1 MKFSIIT
8 IAYNSEKTIGRAIQS
23 VLDQVV
29 PPYEYLIIDGNSQDD
44 TVSVA
49 ESYRDAFESKGIQ
62 YIIKSEPDEGIY
74 DAMNKGIRLSQGDV
88 VGMINSDDW
97 YEVNAIQVMNEV
109 FEANP
114 SLSMAYADLRIH
126 MPNRT
131 MVKRSKMDRFPS
143 SRNWNHPT
151 TFIKRSVY
159 EKLQYRNET
168 IFDDWD
174 LFLRIRKAG
183 YNYQI
188 VSQVLAN
195 FSFGGVSNA
204 RSLKKTF
211 ERIALKNRM
220 FRQNGYS
227 WINIFDSAF
236 IEFGKYILG

>member
-62 YIIKSEPDEGIY
+62 YIIKSEPDNGIY
-74 DAMNKGIRLSQGDV
+74 DAMNKGIKLSQGDV

-97 YEVNAIQVMNEV
+97 YEPNAIQVMNEV

-126 MPNRT
+126 LPHRT

-174 LFLRIRKAG
+174 LYLRIRKAG

-188 VSQVLAN
+188 VSKVLAN

-204 RSLKKTF
+204 RSLKKMF